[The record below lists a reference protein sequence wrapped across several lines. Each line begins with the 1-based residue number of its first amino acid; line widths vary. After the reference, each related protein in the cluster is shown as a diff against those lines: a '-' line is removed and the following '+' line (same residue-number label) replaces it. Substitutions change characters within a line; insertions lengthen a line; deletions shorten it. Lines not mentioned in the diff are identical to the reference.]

1 MCMEKITSA
10 KELRAAILRLEAQQ
24 LSQERLLKE
33 QFAKTYEDMK
43 PANLIRRAFKE
54 IFTSS
59 ELKDGLFGVALGLV
73 AGHLTKKAAVGS
85 THNPLKQLLGAF
97 LELAVTNVVTKNA
110 DGLGSKVINLIQ
122 DYLNKGKD
130 EAEVGE

>member
-1 MCMEKITSA
+1 MGMEKITSA

-43 PANLIRRAFKE
+43 PANLIKRRFKE

>member
-1 MCMEKITSA
+1 MGMEKINSA
-10 KELRAAILRLEAQQ
+10 KALRAAILQLEAQQ
-24 LSQERLLKE
+24 LTQERLLKE
-33 QFAKTYEDMK
+33 QFAKTYEGMK
-43 PANLIRRAFKE
+43 PVNLIKRTFKE

-59 ELKDGLFGVALGLV
+59 DLKDGLFGVALGLV

-85 THNPLKQLLGAF
+85 THNPLKHLLGAF

-130 EAEVGE
+130 GVEIEE

>member
-10 KELRAAILRLEAQQ
+10 KELRAAILRLEAKQ
-24 LSQERLLKE
+24 LAQERLLKE
-33 QFAKTYEDMK
+33 QFAVTYEGMK

-54 IFTSS
+54 IFTFS

-85 THNPLKQLLGAF
+85 TLNPLKQLLGAF